1 MARCPTRVGARVEHE
16 AAPERGCRVSR
27 VQPCDCVA
35 VGAVRRG
42 AQRHRDVRVAALAG
56 RAGKASPT
64 NGKHARL
71 TSGKVSA
78 DACAGAGAGA
88 DADADAGAA
97 VVADAD
103 VGVGAGAA
111 VDVGDCDCEGARA
124 RVHGCDHGDVGPF
137 LSFEV
142 VVEAA
147 LVGPPEG
154 EEDDDCVRVGVGASE
169 NEGEGTDSH
178 GGVHTTVVHAGDVHL
193 DQDAM
198 ALVPK

>member
-1 MARCPTRVGARVEHE
+1 MARCPTRVGAPVERE

-27 VQPCDCVA
+27 ARPCDCVA
-35 VGAVRRG
+35 VGAVRMG
-42 AQRHRDVRVAALAG
+42 AQRHRDVPVAALAG
-56 RAGKASPT
+56 PAGRASPA

-71 TSGKVSA
+71 TSGKVTA
-78 DACAGAGAGA
+78 DACAGVGA
-88 DADADAGAA
+88 DADADAGAG
-97 VVADAD
+97 VVAEAD
-103 VGVGAGAA
+103 VGAGAGA
-111 VDVGDCDCEGARA
+111 GVDVGECDCEDARA

-142 VVEAA
+142 AVEAA

-154 EEDDDCVRVGVGASE
+154 EDDDCVRVGVGASE

-178 GGVHTTVVHAGDVHL
+178 GDVHTTVVHAGDVHL